1 MQYKF
6 NAYGHPNI
14 LGTHKT
20 TLEFTKDNELSLNG
34 DCIVGVNADFEL
46 KEIKNFIENSN
57 NKKILITI
65 KTISKNKK
73 IKDMILA
80 ELNLNFSDEKELV
93 IRKTDFVS
101 ERTFATK
108 ANKAAFDLGR
118 DLIGFLKE
126 KKNKVSIIIENRK

>member
-14 LGTHKT
+14 LGMHKT